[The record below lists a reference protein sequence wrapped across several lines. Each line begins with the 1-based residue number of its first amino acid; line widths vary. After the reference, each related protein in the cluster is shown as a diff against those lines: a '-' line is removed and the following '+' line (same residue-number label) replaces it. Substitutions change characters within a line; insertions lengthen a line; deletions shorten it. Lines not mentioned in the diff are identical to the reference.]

1 MPRATA
7 SDLGNRRGSSCA
19 RARRA
24 VALRRLAGG
33 LPLLM
38 IVPSLMLTFAII
50 GYPVVVMIWTS
61 VHRVSHFGQLL
72 SFNGIGNYL
81 EVFLDP
87 IFVSSLE
94 HTIIWTFAVTGG
106 TLLLSLPLA
115 LMLNN
120 DFAGRG
126 LARAIVMLPWAVSLT
141 MTAIVWRW
149 ALNGRA
155 GLFNA
160 TLMDLGLM
168 HKPVEWLGTAAL
180 AFPIEILVG
189 IVVSIP
195 FTTIMLLGGLSSVP
209 ASLYEAARID
219 GATEWD
225 MFRHITLPLLLP
237 FLNIVIVLNVIYV
250 FNSFPIIWVMT
261 EGGPANETDILV
273 TYLYKLAFRFGQ
285 LGQASAISLL
295 MLVSLLA
302 FTIIY
307 VALQVRKSEAST
319 DGMA

>member
-1 MPRATA
+1 MSSSSAAASVRAHRVV
-7 SDLGNRRGSSCA
+7 S
-19 RARRA
+19 
-24 VALRRLAGG
+24 LRRLAGS

-38 IVPSLMLTFAII
+38 ILPTLLLTLAII

-72 SFNGIGNYL
+72 SFNGISNYL
-81 EVFLDP
+81 EVFADP
-87 IFVSSLE
+87 IFLSSLE
-94 HTIIWTFAVTGG
+94 NTIIWTVAVTGG
-106 TLLLSLPLA
+106 TLILSLPLA

-126 LARAIVMLPWAVSLT
+126 LARAIVMLPWSVSLT

-160 TLMDLGLM
+160 TLIQLGLM
-168 HKPVEWLGTAAL
+168 HKPVEWLGTAAF

-209 ASLYEAARID
+209 ASLYEAGRID

-261 EGGPANETDILV
+261 EGGPANGTDILV

-295 MLVSLLA
+295 MLVALLT

-307 VALQVRKSEAST
+307 LALQMRKFETPGEGTA
-319 DGMA
+319 